1 MSRPEESICPR
12 CAQNMEA
19 QQIGKDQQ
27 GKPRVVYVCHC
38 CNPRQSGA
46 LDHYYQC
53 LGYSVP
59 RGRRG
64 W

>member
-19 QQIGKDQQ
+19 QLVGNDAD
-27 GKPRVVYVCHC
+27 GKPIIMYVCHC

-46 LDHYYQC
+46 LEHYEQC
-53 LGYSVP
+53 V
-59 RGRRG
+59 G
-64 W
+64 WRKPKRWQGW